1 MLRVSFR
8 TRWLYRELIMRK
20 TLLPALAGLF
30 LLAGCARNYV
40 IVQSDF
46 TRINVN
52 NKPKYKEGYYY
63 YRDAHGQETR
73 ISAGRVRE
81 VAPASMV
88 GDLNS
93 QFKPVQTK

>member
-1 MLRVSFR
+1 VSKPVGF
-8 TRWLYRELIMRK
+8 YRELIRRK

-40 IVQSDF
+40 IVQPDF

-88 GDLNS
+88 SDPNS
-93 QFKPVQTK
+93 GFKPVQTK

>member
-1 MLRVSFR
+1 MLLLSCR

-40 IVQSDF
+40 IVQNDF

-63 YRDAHGQETR
+63 YRDARGQETR
-73 ISAGRVRE
+73 ISAGHVRE
-81 VAPASMV
+81 VAPANMV
-88 GDLNS
+88 SDPNAG
-93 QFKPVQTK
+93 FKSSR